1 MRPDG
6 KKIYLKKNFLYQ
18 NQKSSEKIIQLNI
31 QLIHKILNSIII
43 SLLLLIFN
51 LSFLSFDS
59 QRKWSNTYKNLSKTR
74 LMNNNLIDYISK
86 TEEFYISKLDSLN
99 SYRKTKPE
107 DLIYL
112 DKIEKKNKSI
122 FQKSFKS
129 LINGFRDSKYQKGY

>member
-31 QLIHKILNSIII
+31 QLIRKILNSIII

>member
-112 DKIEKKNKSI
+112 DKIEEKNESI
-122 FQKSFKS
+122 FQKIFKS
-129 LINGFRDSKYQKGY
+129 LIEGFRDSKYQKGY

>member
-31 QLIHKILNSIII
+31 QLTHKILNAIII
-43 SLLLLIFN
+43 SLLFLIFN